1 MLFRSDCLSGMCG
14 DDEVTE
20 ESGSLTASGTI
31 VDRSSDGRLKGE
43 VLRLC
48 LNQNGVHDED
58 GDVFHLKE

>member
-1 MLFRSDCLSGMCG
+1 M
-14 DDEVTE
+14 DEE
-20 ESGSLTASGTI
+20 SGTI